1 MQLVFTFSLI
11 GLDLFA
17 KYKHDHIES
26 HSKDIAVLETIKR
39 PEDVESNTIATLYE
53 NNKYNIRLSSIPFE
67 LFIHYLQDN
76 KYLNLLRIVNGHLNI
91 HIITGKLAPASAGGS
106 SAEGVGIIGHHND
119 QMEEFH
125 EINGIDVNEEVKKR
139 IW

>member
-1 MQLVFTFSLI
+1 MFK
-11 GLDLFA
+11 

-26 HSKDIAVLETIKR
+26 HSKDIAALETIQR
-39 PEDVESNTIATLYE
+39 PEDVASNAIASLYE
-53 NNKYNIRLSSIPFE
+53 NNKYNIRLSSIPYE

-76 KYLNLLRIVNGHLNI
+76 KYLNLLRIVNHHLNI

-106 SAEGVGIIGHHND
+106 SAEEVGIIGHHND

-125 EINGIDVNEEVKKR
+125 EINGVAVIGEVKGGDNFMGTE
-139 IW
+139 